1 MEAFWVSAAVVAIA
15 EIGDKTQL
23 LAIMLAARFGKPI
36 PIILGIFAATLAN
49 HALAAWIGALAADWL
64 TPQVLA
70 WVLAASF
77 LAMAIWALIPDKA
90 DDGPRASSAQSVFI
104 ATTVAFFIVEM
115 GDKTQLA
122 TAALAA
128 NWRNVWIVAAGT
140 TVGMLAA
147 NIPAVLLGEAALRRA
162 PLRLVRYVS
171 AAIFAVMGVLALIT
185 ALNGAST
192 EIFQT
197 PTANPH

>member
-1 MEAFWVSAAVVAIA
+1 MEAFWVSAAIVALA

-36 PIILGIFAATLAN
+36 PIILGILAATIAN
-49 HALAAWIGALAADWL
+49 HALAAWVGALMADWL

-77 LAMAIWALIPDKA
+77 LAMAVWALIPDTA
-90 DDGPRASSAQSVFI
+90 DEGPRAASARSVFI
-104 ATTVAFFIVEM
+104 ATTIAFFIVEM

-171 AAIFAVMGVLALIT
+171 AAIFAVMGVVALIS
-185 ALNGAST
+185 ALDGGIA
-192 EIFQT
+192 EIFHSE
-197 PTANPH
+197 PPRPL